1 METPEAANSCK
12 RAHKR
17 DRWLYGKV
25 PALAGGR
32 SLAHDSADRA
42 SREAATAWVFQHGA
56 HKARGAAVD
65 ACAPAALRGAGK
77 GVL

>member
-1 METPEAANSCK
+1 
-12 RAHKR
+12 
-17 DRWLYGKV
+17 
-25 PALAGGR
+25 
-32 SLAHDSADRA
+32 LAHDSADRA